1 MSTAERGLDD
11 RAVGRLAWLWLAGA
25 AAALVLYVLTLA
37 PDLVW
42 QDAGDYQWQAAQF
55 NLVRPGDAVRVHPWF
70 LLVAHT
76 LGRIPLWNYA
86 YAANLASAI
95 GSALAVANLLLLAR
109 LVTGR
114 TWPAILAATTF
125 AIGHAV
131 WSYATVAQTYGWMA
145 AFLTAMCLAAWA
157 YLAGRKVRWLL
168 AAFLAG
174 GLGLSDHL
182 LIGIALVVLAGW
194 TVWEVLRRRAP
205 WWILPAAVGCSLAG
219 ASLYGAVLALEYM
232 QTGSLAETL
241 RSALVGRWGG
251 SVFNLSD
258 LPLHLGKSVLYVGL
272 SYPTPL
278 VLAGVAGAVSLVR
291 RRDAFSRLLL
301 VLAAVYLVWAVRYK
315 VSDPEAFFIPFYVF
329 ASVMIGVGAA
339 RFLEGRGRWA
349 LVALA
354 VTAILPVA
362 VCAVL
367 PRAVGGMFAAY
378 PQARQRLGLATFE
391 RPLPYRDTYAYLFQP
406 WKCGDMSARRFAE
419 ETLKLLPRGAVLLPD
434 STVSPPLLCLQRL
447 EGVRPDV
454 LIAGAETGMT
464 SEIGRHFWLSDRDL
478 ATGAADQNLRIFVVS
493 NHPHYVPRWVTRY
506 ARLEPFGI
514 LWEVRPRAGHAA
526 GSGEAAP

>member
-1 MSTAERGLDD
+1 MSTAEQGPED
-11 RAVGRLAWLWLAGA
+11 RAAGRLAWLWLAGA

-70 LLVAHT
+70 LVVAYA

-95 GSALAVANLLLLAR
+95 GTALAVANVLLLAR

-125 AIGHAV
+125 AVGHAV

-145 AFLTAMCLAAWA
+145 AFLTAMCLAAYA
-157 YLAGRKVRWLL
+157 YLAERKVRWLL

-182 LIGIALVVLAGW
+182 LLGIALVVLAGW
-194 TVWEVLRRRAP
+194 TAWEVLRRRAP
-205 WWILPAAVGCSLAG
+205 WWVLPAAAGCSLAG

-241 RSALVGRWGG
+241 RSALVGRWAAG
-251 SVFNLSD
+251 VFNLAD
-258 LPLHLGKSVLYVGL
+258 LPVLLGKSVLYIGL
-272 SYPTPL
+272 AYPTPL
-278 VLAGVAGAVSLVR
+278 ALAGFTGAVALVR

-301 VLAAVYLVWAVRYK
+301 VLAVVYLVWAVRYK

-339 RFLEGRGRWA
+339 RFLDGRGRWA
-349 LVALA
+349 AAALA
-354 VTAILPVA
+354 VAAILPVA
-362 VCAVL
+362 VYAVL
-367 PRAVGGMFAAY
+367 PRAAEGLLAAC
-378 PQARQRLGLATFE
+378 PEVRQRLDLATFE
-391 RPLPYRDTYAYLFQP
+391 RPLPYRDTYVYLFQP
-406 WKCGDMSARRFAE
+406 WKCGDRSARRFAQE
-419 ETLKLLPRGAVLLPD
+419 VLRSLPPHAVLLPD
-434 STVSPPLLCLQRL
+434 STASPPLVCLQRL
-447 EGVRPDV
+447 EGLRRDV
-454 LIAGAETGMT
+454 LIAGAETAMT
-464 SEIGRHFWLSDRDL
+464 SYIGRHFWLSDRDL
-478 ATGAADQNLRIFVVS
+478 ATDAADQNLRIFVVS
-493 NHPHYVPRWVTRY
+493 NHPRYVPRWVAKY

-514 LWEVRPRAGHAA
+514 VWEVRPRAEG
-526 GSGEAAP
+526 AAP